1 MYHIIVNPASR
12 SGKGLKIWTE
22 QVEPALNREAVSYQ
36 CYFSSKAGDATE
48 IAASILAS
56 EAGDSV
62 HMIVLGGDGTMNEVV
77 SGISDPSRVILGYL
91 PTGSSN
97 DFARDLGLP
106 KKPGEALNVILHA
119 GTPTPMDLGTVT
131 YDDGTSR
138 RFCVSCGIG
147 YDAAVCEEILHSK
160 AKKILNKIGLG
171 KLTYLAIAL
180 KQLLAAKAVSAK
192 ITLDNGESVNIG
204 RMLFI
209 ACMLHRFEGGGF
221 MFAPDA
227 DATDGILNL
236 CKAGDLSKL
245 LILRALPTAFKGK
258 HYRFDGIDA
267 YQAKEVVIESAS
279 PLWVHTDG
287 EVYRN
292 ASRIRVSCEKQCI
305 RIITPVD

>member
-22 QVEPALNREAVSYQ
+22 QVEPLLKREAVSYQ

-77 SGISDPSRVILGYL
+77 SGISEPSRVVLGYL

-106 KKPGEALNVILHA
+106 KKTDEALNVILHT
-119 GTPTPMDLGTVT
+119 GTRTLMDLGTVT

-180 KQLLAAKAVSAK
+180 KQLLAARAVSAK
-192 ITLDNGESVNIG
+192 ITLDGGEPVNIG
-204 RMLFI
+204 RMLFT

-258 HYRFDGIDA
+258 HYRFNGIDA
-267 YQAKEVVIESAS
+267 YQAKEVVIEASS

-287 EVYRN
+287 EVARN

-305 RIITPVD
+305 RIITPVN